1 MEEKKNR
8 VRKII
13 YRDSIILLAG
23 ILYAVFVRLTGLAVP
38 CIFRALTGWQCPGCG
53 ITRACLSL
61 LKGEIRTSFSYNP
74 FLYIAGPCI
83 IYLIVRGDLNYIKG
97 DAIPSIHEISE
108 TFGVSDKT
116 TADTVL
122 IYILIMAALI
132 FGVVRNL

>member
-38 CIFRALTGWQCPGCG
+38 CIFRTLTGWQCPGCG

-74 FLYIAGPCI
+74 FLYGFFFICKDDAG
-83 IYLIVRGDLNYIKG
+83 
-97 DAIPSIHEISE
+97 
-108 TFGVSDKT
+108 TDKNKCDQ
-116 TADTVL
+116 TADV
-122 IYILIMAALI
+122 
-132 FGVVRNL
+132 

>member
-38 CIFRALTGWQCPGCG
+38 CIFRVLTGWQCPGCG

-83 IYLIVRGDLNYIKG
+83 IYLIVRGDLNYIKR
-97 DAIPSIHEISE
+97 HISAGYSGYGFNLY
-108 TFGVSDKT
+108 TDHGS
-116 TADTVL
+116 ADIRRCEKFIKKFIKCHLLFNRT
-122 IYILIMAALI
+122 
-132 FGVVRNL
+132 

>member
-13 YRDSIILLAG
+13 YRDGIILLVG

-38 CIFRALTGWQCPGCG
+38 CIFRTLTGWQCPGCG

-61 LKGEIRTSFSYNP
+61 LKGEIRTSFSYNS

-83 IYLIVRGDLNYIKG
+83 IYLIVRGALNYIK
-97 DAIPSIHEISE
+97 DN
-108 TFGVSDKT
+108 TFQLNRQ
-116 TADTVL
+116 DTVL
-122 IYILIMAALI
+122 TYILTVAALI

>member
-38 CIFRALTGWQCPGCG
+38 CIFRTLTGWQCPGCG

-74 FLYIAGPCI
+74 FLYFAGPCI

-97 DAIPSIHEISE
+97 DAYRL
-108 TFGVSDKT
+108 G

>member
-13 YRDSIILLAG
+13 YRDGIILLAG

-38 CIFRALTGWQCPGCG
+38 CIFRTLTGWQCPGCG

-83 IYLIVRGDLNYIKG
+83 IYLIVRGDLNYIKRDTYRRG
-97 DAIPSIHEISE
+97 
-108 TFGVSDKT
+108 

-122 IYILIMAALI
+122 IYILIVAALI

>member
-13 YRDSIILLAG
+13 YRDGIILLAG

-38 CIFRALTGWQCPGCG
+38 CIFRTLTGWQCPGCG

-61 LKGEIRTSFSYNP
+61 LKGEIRTSFSYNS

-83 IYLIVRGDLNYIKG
+83 IYLIVRGALNYIK
-97 DAIPSIHEISE
+97 DN
-108 TFGVSDKT
+108 TFQLNRQH
-116 TADTVL
+116 TVL
-122 IYILIMAALI
+122 IYILTVAALI

>member
-38 CIFRALTGWQCPGCG
+38 CIFRTLTGWQCPGCG

-74 FLYIAGPCI
+74 VLYIAGPCI

-97 DAIPSIHEISE
+97 DAYRLGS
-108 TFGVSDKT
+108 
-116 TADTVL
+116 ADTVL

>member
-1 MEEKKNR
+1 MEMIITTHITDSKKHIWKK
-8 VRKII
+8 RKIVSERL
-13 YRDSIILLAG
+13 YSIILLAG

-61 LKGEIRTSFSYNP
+61 IKGEIRTSFSYNP

-97 DAIPSIHEISE
+97 DAYRL
-108 TFGVSDKT
+108 G

>member
-13 YRDSIILLAG
+13 YRDGIILLAG

-38 CIFRALTGWQCPGCG
+38 CIFRTLTGWQCPGCG

-83 IYLIVRGDLNYIKG
+83 IYLIVRGDLNYIK
-97 DAIPSIHEISE
+97 DN
-108 TFGVSDKT
+108 TFQLNRQ
-116 TADTVL
+116 DTVL
-122 IYILIMAALI
+122 TYILTVAALI

>member
-13 YRDSIILLAG
+13 YRDGIILLVG
-23 ILYAVFVRLTGLAVP
+23 ILYAIFVRLTGLAVP
-38 CIFRALTGWQCPGCG
+38 CIFRTLTGWQCPGCG

-61 LKGEIRTSFSYNP
+61 LKGEIRTSFSYNS

-83 IYLIVRGDLNYIKG
+83 IYLIVRGALNYIK
-97 DAIPSIHEISE
+97 DN
-108 TFGVSDKT
+108 TFQLNRQ
-116 TADTVL
+116 DTVL
-122 IYILIMAALI
+122 TYILTVAALI

>member
-1 MEEKKNR
+1 MERKKR
-8 VRKII
+8 IRKII
-13 YRDSIILLAG
+13 CRDGVILLVG

-38 CIFRALTGWQCPGCG
+38 CIFRMLTGWQCPGCG

-61 LKGEIRTSFSYNP
+61 LKGEIQTSFSYNP

-83 IYLIVRGDLNYIKG
+83 IYLIVRGDLNYIKKDTCRLG
-97 DAIPSIHEISE
+97 
-108 TFGVSDKT
+108 

-122 IYILIMAALI
+122 IYILIVAALI

>member
-61 LKGEIRTSFSYNP
+61 IKGEIRTSFSYNP

-97 DAIPSIHEISE
+97 DAYRL
-108 TFGVSDKT
+108 G

-132 FGVVRNL
+132 FGVVSNL

>member
-13 YRDSIILLAG
+13 YRDGIILLAG

-38 CIFRALTGWQCPGCG
+38 CIFRTLTGWQCPGCG

-61 LKGEIRTSFSYNP
+61 LKGEIRTSFSYNS

-83 IYLIVRGDLNYIKG
+83 IYLIVRGALNYIK
-97 DAIPSIHEISE
+97 DN
-108 TFGVSDKT
+108 TFQLNRQ
-116 TADTVL
+116 DTVL
-122 IYILIMAALI
+122 TYILTVAALI

>member
-1 MEEKKNR
+1 MKEKKDR
-8 VRKII
+8 IRKII
-13 YRDSIILLAG
+13 YRDGIILLAG

-38 CIFRALTGWQCPGCG
+38 CIFRTLTGWLCPGCG

-61 LKGEIRTSFSYNP
+61 IKGNVHASFSYNP

-83 IYLIVRGDLNYIKG
+83 IYLIVRGDLNYIKKDTYRLG
-97 DAIPSIHEISE
+97 
-108 TFGVSDKT
+108 

-122 IYILIMAALI
+122 IYILIVAALV

>member
-1 MEEKKNR
+1 MEEKKKR

-13 YRDSIILLAG
+13 YRDDIILLAG

-38 CIFRALTGWQCPGCG
+38 CIFRTLTGWQCPGCG

-83 IYLIVRGDLNYIKG
+83 IYLIVRGDLNYIK
-97 DAIPSIHEISE
+97 DN
-108 TFGVSDKT
+108 TFQLNRQ
-116 TADTVL
+116 DTVL
-122 IYILIMAALI
+122 TYILTVAALI

>member
-1 MEEKKNR
+1 MEEKKKR

-13 YRDSIILLAG
+13 YRDGIILLAG

-38 CIFRALTGWQCPGCG
+38 CIFRTLTGWQCPGCG

-83 IYLIVRGDLNYIKG
+83 IYLIVRGDLNYIK
-97 DAIPSIHEISE
+97 DN
-108 TFGVSDKT
+108 TFQLNRQ
-116 TADTVL
+116 DTVL
-122 IYILIMAALI
+122 TYILTVAALI

>member
-38 CIFRALTGWQCPGCG
+38 CIFRTLTGWQCPGCG

-61 LKGEIRTSFSYNP
+61 LKGEIRTSFSYNS

-83 IYLIVRGDLNYIKG
+83 IYLIVRGALNYIK
-97 DAIPSIHEISE
+97 DN
-108 TFGVSDKT
+108 TFQLNRQ
-116 TADTVL
+116 DTVL
-122 IYILIMAALI
+122 TYILTVAALI